1 MSRPKACLALLT
13 ALAVAGCGTSSTP
26 IPTALQ
32 APQAPTNA
40 VQMMV
45 AMPTDDPDYD
55 PDYPDAI
62 AAEYSWTP
70 PAGPIDGYYFFV
82 MGTYLDEQPSTT
94 CDASWEVL
102 PASAT
107 SHRDTY
113 VEADNPTYIC
123 AFNAA
128 GTSPT
133 VEFEIAYGPGVVVP
147 EE

>member
-1 MSRPKACLALLT
+1 MFRQKAFLAVLIV
-13 ALAVAGCGTSSTP
+13 AAVAGCSATSTP
-26 IPTALQ
+26 SPSALQ
-32 APQAPTNA
+32 PPQAPTHA
-40 VQMMV
+40 IQMMV

-70 PAGPIDGYYFFV
+70 PPGPIDGYYFFV
-82 MGTYLDEQPSTT
+82 MGTYLGEKPSTT
-94 CDASWEVL
+94 CDASWRVL

-107 SHRDTY
+107 SYRDTY
-113 VEADNPTYIC
+113 VETDNPTYIC

-133 VEFEIAYGPGVVVP
+133 VEFEIGHGSGVGYP
-147 EE
+147 DE